1 MKNFEKILKEGDL
14 RTIGKVKQVIGE
26 VKDQQGFDKLFKGL
40 YSNDRKVIMR
50 TADAIEKI
58 TSQNDPF
65 LINHKKEILQ
75 FIIVAKEK
83 EFKWHLASLIS
94 RLSLN
99 KTETGY
105 VWEKL
110 SEWVKDTKE
119 SRIVRVNA
127 LQALY
132 EILKSNKELAP
143 DYNWIIQEIETENI
157 PSLQARIRILK
168 NRDLK

>member
-1 MKNFEKILKEGDL
+1 MKNFEKILKEGNL
-14 RTIGKVKQVIGE
+14 RTIGKVKQVIEE
-26 VKDQQGFDKLFKGL
+26 VKDQQGFDELFKGL

-58 TSQNDPF
+58 TSQNHPF
-65 LINHKKEILQ
+65 LNNHKKEILQ
-75 FIIVAKEK
+75 LIITAKEK

-132 EILKSNKELAP
+132 EILKSNKELAA
-143 DYNWIIQEIETENI
+143 DYNWILQEIETENI

-168 NRDLK
+168 NKDLK

>member
-40 YSNDRKVIMR
+40 YSNDRKVVMR

-58 TSQNDPF
+58 TSQNDLF

-99 KTETGY
+99 KRETGY